1 LKATAFTF
9 LRWDCLFD
17 EFVFADLSIYQ
28 QTCFSV
34 IKEFFGEFYKKIS
47 KDEIFGHSAEIAFY
61 FFFSLFPLLFF
72 LVSLFGL
79 ILKEASDFETKL
91 FLYLEQI
98 MPTDAYNLVEKTI
111 KEVAEASSGGKI
123 TLGFLV
129 AIWSASSGFDSL
141 QNALNRI
148 YGLQETR
155 SLLKSKL
162 VSLILTIVVGVLI
175 FLTVILNLEGSGLL
189 SNLPPTEVSYFLK
202 LLETLIILAI
212 LLLITALVYNF
223 CPNRPREKWRWI
235 SWGTTIGISLWILVS
250 KGFSLYLQYFNT
262 YTKVYGSLG
271 AVIILMLW
279 FYLTALAILIG
290 AEIDTILD
298 ELRNL
303 KS

>member
-1 LKATAFTF
+1 M
-9 LRWDCLFD
+9 
-17 EFVFADLSIYQ
+17 V
-28 QTCFSV
+28 
-34 IKEFFGEFYKKIS
+34 KEFFGEFYQRIS
-47 KDEIFGHSAEIAFY
+47 RDEIFGHSAKIAFY
-61 FFFSLFPLLFF
+61 FLFSLFPLLFF

-79 ILKEASDFETKL
+79 VLKEASDFETRL
-91 FLYLEQI
+91 FLYLRQI
-98 MPTDAYNLVEKTI
+98 MPSDAYNLVEKTM
-111 KEVAEASSGGKI
+111 KEVAEASSGEKI

-141 QNALNRI
+141 QTALNRI

-175 FLTVILNLEGSGLL
+175 FLTVILNFEGSNLL
-189 SNLPPTEVSYFLK
+189 SNLLPTEFFYFLK
-202 LLETLIILAI
+202 FLETLIILAS

-223 CPNRPREKWRWI
+223 CPNRTREKRRWI
-235 SWGTTIGISLWILVS
+235 SWGIATGISLWILVS

-290 AEIDTILD
+290 AEIDTILG